1 MSNIKGFCFGEVL
14 WDNLPTGRKLG
25 GAPLNVA
32 YHLNKLGVRTDMLT
46 RVGDD
51 PAGRDLLEQ
60 CASLGVPMR
69 FFQRDAEHATSA
81 VEVRMDENRD
91 VRYDIVFP
99 VAWDYITFGE
109 AETEAVRRA
118 DFFVFGS
125 LSARNGES
133 RQTLMALLDVA
144 RYKVLDL
151 NLRAPHYSKERVF
164 ELMRQADLVKM
175 NEEELA
181 FVSEWLDIP
190 EERTDR
196 QKAEQIMDAFDVP
209 EIIATYGASGS
220 VYHSRTGKF
229 SYHFPAVK
237 VEVRDTIGSGDSFLA
252 AFLSQRCRRDRAA
265 GPEEIMEF
273 AATLSAF
280 VTLSS
285 GACPGYDAQTINR
298 FRWLHPVYPES
309 PNPPKGETMS
319 LSR

>member
-32 YHLNKLGVRTDMLT
+32 YHLNKLGVHTDMLT

-51 PAGRDLLEQ
+51 PAGRDLLET

-69 FFQRDAEHATSA
+69 FFQRDAEHPTST

-99 VAWDYITFGE
+99 VAWDYISCGE
-109 AETEAVRRA
+109 AEQEAVRQA

-133 RQTLMALLDVA
+133 RQTLLALLDAA

-151 NLRAPHYSKERVF
+151 NLRAPHYDRERVF
-164 ELMRQADLVKM
+164 ELLHRADLLKM

-181 FVSEWLDIP
+181 FVSRWLGIP
-190 EERTDR
+190 EERTDG

-220 VYHSRTGKF
+220 VYHSRIGKF
-229 SYHFPAVK
+229 SYHFPAVR
-237 VEVRDTIGSGDSFLA
+237 VEVNDTIGSGDSFLA
-252 AFLSQRCRRDRAA
+252 AFLSQRCRQDRAI

-285 GACPGYDAQTINR
+285 GACPAYDAQTINR
-298 FRWLHPVYPES
+298 FRWLNPVYPQS
-309 PNPPKGETMS
+309 PNPPKEETMP